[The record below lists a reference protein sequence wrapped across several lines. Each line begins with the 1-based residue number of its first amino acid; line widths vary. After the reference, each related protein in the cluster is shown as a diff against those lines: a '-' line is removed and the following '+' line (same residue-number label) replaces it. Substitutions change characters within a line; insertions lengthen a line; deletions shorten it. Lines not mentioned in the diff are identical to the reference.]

1 MWVSPPLLFRLA
13 HISIGDRPGTSGTA
27 CSHSDVDPDF
37 DKGDKEL
44 SLAKGEF
51 SNSFQE
57 MIALITSYFPAS
69 KPSISSDSDSLIPR
83 LDVYGNVCKHS
94 PLVFLNLFKKLAAIH
109 KEVDEKFLKATTR
122 RRRRLPLSFLGV
134 RFTG

>member
-1 MWVSPPLLFRLA
+1 M
-13 HISIGDRPGTSGTA
+13 
-27 CSHSDVDPDF
+27 DPDF

-69 KPSISSDSDSLIPR
+69 NPSSSFDSDSLIPW
-83 LDVYGNVCKHS
+83 LGVFGNVYKHS

-109 KEVDEKFLKATTR
+109 KEVDEKFFKAMTR
-122 RRRRLPLSFLGV
+122 RRKRRLPLSFLRV

>member
-13 HISIGDRPGTSGTA
+13 HISIDRPGTSGTA
-27 CSHSDVDPDF
+27 CSLSDVDPDF
-37 DKGDKEL
+37 D
-44 SLAKGEF
+44 KGEF

-57 MIALITSYFPAS
+57 MIALITSYFPSS
-69 KPSISSDSDSLIPR
+69 KPSTSSDSGSLIPW
-83 LDVYGNVCKHS
+83 LDVYGNVYKHS

-109 KEVDEKFLKATTR
+109 KEVDEKFLKTTTR
-122 RRRRLPLSFLGV
+122 RRSCLPLSFLGV